1 MAGAILRGWREIVR
15 HGYAAVYQDC
25 RGRYGSQGEDHAYGD
40 DASDGFDTLEWI
52 DDQPWSNH
60 RVGVS
65 GSSAVATTALAA
77 ASQGHPSLKAFFAQ
91 VGGSSIYDDVVYEGQ
106 SIEMERLWLWI
117 AGNIP
122 GLSASHR
129 QAVMARTGLSA
140 EELDQVA
147 KSAAERSAALAAA
160 QADWP
165 PYVDSPD
172 WMRLPLRGYPDFSVW
187 QPYLD
192 EIIGHPAPDAFR
204 ARHNFRQ
211 TIEIPGFHATSWFDI
226 FLTSVLSAF
235 TELQARV
242 GHQRLWV
249 GPNAHHF
256 VYESQFWPRDP
267 YFEWFDHWLRDEP
280 TPIMREPAVFY
291 SPRAWVADPE
301 GYVADDWRHA
311 DAWPPPGTRQRRWY
325 LRGDGTLGD
334 APAGESRSYVYDPG
348 RPVPSLGGRNMLIAS
363 GVADQ
368 RPLRSLTG
376 YGLVYASE
384 PLPADLT
391 VAGAVEAVL
400 AAESDCPDT
409 DFVVK
414 LIDVQPDGSALLMM
428 DGVQRAM
435 YRDGAA
441 EPRPLTPG
449 SRVEIRVGL
458 GQIHHTF
465 PAGHRIGVDVTSSNF
480 PRRARNTNSGHPVLA
495 DDGVDDIR
503 IATNTVHHADGQR
516 VLPRPAGPGR
526 LSGQRR
532 GRAGQSR
539 TAKGSAPGTRRP
551 GRAAGAGPARRAAG
565 PGRRGPARP
574 GRRDRPGSSRRPR
587 PRRERRH
594 GAAAPGRHVRPRWPP
609 ARPAARRAHHPAR
622 GPRTRPRWSGSRA
635 GRRRRAGASRCR
647 RPGWP
652 RRPRPATTR
661 TGSSS
666 ACRASSSARPRPA
679 AGGAASSGSS

>member
-1 MAGAILRGWREIVR
+1 MPITGRHAQLVALTRLRSGWLEEEKKMTVPLIDGIRSFQAMVPMRDGVRLNTFVYLPESGGPSYPVIVQRTPYGITAPPGQAVTDPARGWLTDPAKPMAGAILRGWREIVR

-140 EELDQVA
+140 GELDQVA

-192 EIIGHPAPDAFR
+192 EIIGHPVPDAFR
-204 ARHNFRQ
+204 ARHNFRR

-235 TELQARV
+235 AELQARV

-267 YFEWFDHWLRDEP
+267 YFEWFDHWLQDEP

-311 DAWPPPGTRQRRWY
+311 DDWPPPGTRQRRWY

-334 APAGESRSYVYDPG
+334 APAGEGRSYVYDPG
-348 RPVPSLGGRNMLIAS
+348 QPVPSLGGRNMLIAS

-435 YRDGAA
+435 YRDGAP

-449 SRVEIRVGL
+449 SPVEIRVGL

-503 IATNTVHHADGQR
+503 IATNTVHHADGR
-516 VLPRPAGPGR
+516 ASYLVLPVLDG
-526 LSGQRR
+526 
-532 GRAGQSR
+532 
-539 TAKGSAPGTRRP
+539 
-551 GRAAGAGPARRAAG
+551 
-565 PGRRGPARP
+565 
-574 GRRDRPGSSRRPR
+574 
-587 PRRERRH
+587 
-594 GAAAPGRHVRPRWPP
+594 
-609 ARPAARRAHHPAR
+609 
-622 GPRTRPRWSGSRA
+622 
-635 GRRRRAGASRCR
+635 
-647 RPGWP
+647 
-652 RRPRPATTR
+652 
-661 TGSSS
+661 
-666 ACRASSSARPRPA
+666 
-679 AGGAASSGSS
+679 